1 MKKELIEQ
9 ISSEHAKHRQFVET
23 SFPSIY
29 TKEDVCKILD
39 ELVNDLYAH
48 VTDAAEST
56 SGTLSELQIESI
68 SNDVAEMVSDL
79 GMDIVNDYEL
89 EMSYREVELSSV
101 EISER
106 QIRSIVTEVIKATL
120 GEEDDD

>member
-1 MKKELIEQ
+1 MKQKLIELV
-9 ISSEHAKHRQFVET
+9 SSEHAKHRQFVET

-39 ELVNDLYAH
+39 EVVNGVYAS
-48 VTDAAEST
+48 VSELEETT
-56 SGTLSELQIESI
+56 SETLSELQIESI
-68 SNDVAEMVSDL
+68 ANDVAEMVSDL

-106 QIRSIVTEVIKATL
+106 QIRNIVTEVIKATL
-120 GEEDDD
+120 GQED

>member
-68 SNDVAEMVSDL
+68 SNDIAEEVSGL
-79 GMDIVNDYEL
+79 GMDLVNDYEL
-89 EMSYREVELSSV
+89 EMSYREVELCSV

-106 QIRSIVTEVIKATL
+106 QIRSIVTEVIKNTL
-120 GEEDDD
+120 GLDEE

>member
-1 MKKELIEQ
+1 MKQKLIEQ
-9 ISSEHAKHRQFVET
+9 VSSEHAKHRQFVET

-39 ELVNDLYAH
+39 ELVNGVYASLAD
-48 VTDAAEST
+48 VEETT
-56 SGTLSELQIESI
+56 SETLSELQIESI
-68 SNDVAEMVSDL
+68 ANDVAEMVGDL

-120 GEEDDD
+120 GQED

>member
-1 MKKELIEQ
+1 MKQKLIEQ
-9 ISSEHAKHRQFVET
+9 VSSEHAKHRQFVET

-39 ELVNDLYAH
+39 ELVNGVYASLAD
-48 VTDAAEST
+48 VEETT
-56 SGTLSELQIESI
+56 SKTLSELQIESI
-68 SNDVAEMVSDL
+68 ANDVAEMVGDL
-79 GMDIVNDYEL
+79 GMDLVNDYEL

-120 GEEDDD
+120 GLED

>member
-9 ISSEHAKHRQFVET
+9 ISSEHAKHRQFVEAA
-23 SFPSIY
+23 FPSIY

-68 SNDVAEMVSDL
+68 SNDIAEEVSGL
-79 GMDIVNDYEL
+79 GMDLVNDYEL
-89 EMSYREVELSSV
+89 EMSYREVELCSV

-106 QIRSIVTEVIKATL
+106 QIRSIVTEVIKNTL
-120 GEEDDD
+120 GLDEE

>member
-1 MKKELIEQ
+1 MKQKLIEQ
-9 ISSEHAKHRQFVET
+9 VSSEHAKHRQFVET

-39 ELVNDLYAH
+39 ELVNGVYASLAD
-48 VTDAAEST
+48 VEETT
-56 SGTLSELQIESI
+56 SETLSELQIESI
-68 SNDVAEMVSDL
+68 ANDVAEMVADL
-79 GMDIVNDYEL
+79 GMDAINDYEL

-120 GEEDDD
+120 GQED

>member
-1 MKKELIEQ
+1 MKQKLIEQ
-9 ISSEHAKHRQFVET
+9 VSSEHAKHRQFVET

-39 ELVNDLYAH
+39 ELVNGVYASLAD
-48 VTDAAEST
+48 VEETT
-56 SGTLSELQIESI
+56 SETLSELQIESI
-68 SNDVAEMVSDL
+68 ANDVAEMVGDL
-79 GMDIVNDYEL
+79 GMDLVNDYEL

-106 QIRSIVTEVIKATL
+106 QIRSIVTEVVKATL
-120 GEEDDD
+120 GLED

>member
-1 MKKELIEQ
+1 MNKELIEQ
-9 ISSEHAKHRQFVET
+9 ISSELSKHRQFVET

-29 TKEDVCKILD
+29 TKEDVCKLID
-39 ELVNDLYAH
+39 EFTSDVFKLIPDVVEA
-48 VTDAAEST
+48 TST
-56 SGTLSELQIESI
+56 TLSELTIESI
-68 SNDVAEMVSDL
+68 ANDVAEMVSDL
-79 GMDIVNDYEL
+79 GMDAINDYEL

-120 GEEDDD
+120 GLED

>member
-68 SNDVAEMVSDL
+68 SNDVAEMISDL

>member
-1 MKKELIEQ
+1 MKQKLIEQ
-9 ISSEHAKHRQFVET
+9 VSSEHAKHRQFVET

-39 ELVNDLYAH
+39 ELVNGVYASLAD
-48 VTDAAEST
+48 VEETT
-56 SGTLSELQIESI
+56 SETLSELQIESI
-68 SNDVAEMVSDL
+68 ANDVAEMVGDL

-106 QIRSIVTEVIKATL
+106 QIRSIVTEVVKATL
-120 GEEDDD
+120 GLED

>member
-23 SFPSIY
+23 AFPSVF
-29 TKEDVCKILD
+29 TKEDVCKLLD
-39 ELVNDLYAH
+39 EFTNDLYAGI
-48 VTDAAEST
+48 TDVEVAT
-56 SGTLSELQIESI
+56 GLLTELQIESI
-68 SNDVAEMVSDL
+68 STSIAEEVSDL
-79 GMDIVNDYEL
+79 GLDLINDYEL

-106 QIRSIVTEVIKATL
+106 QIRNIVTEVIKNTL
-120 GEEDDD
+120 GLDEE

>member
-23 SFPSIY
+23 AFPSIF

-48 VTDAAEST
+48 VTDA
-56 SGTLSELQIESI
+56 
-68 SNDVAEMVSDL
+68 NDVAEMVSDL

-120 GEEDDD
+120 GEENDD

>member
-1 MKKELIEQ
+1 MNKELIEQ
-9 ISSEHAKHRQFVET
+9 ISSELSKHRQFVET

-29 TKEDVCKILD
+29 TKEDVCKLID
-39 ELVNDLYAH
+39 EFTSDVFKLIPDVVEA
-48 VTDAAEST
+48 TST
-56 SGTLSELQIESI
+56 TLSELQIESI
-68 SNDVAEMVSDL
+68 ANDVAEMVSDL
-79 GMDIVNDYEL
+79 GMDAINDYEL

-120 GEEDDD
+120 GLED